1 MTRLVKRAQ
10 QSFDRKKIF
19 VEKLGKKINCYDAIQ
34 EAREDT
40 EIYPTL
46 EKYGCIDKLIVDKPT
61 LYNDV
66 REIQELG
73 NLREIKNMEIK
84 AENAFYALPLEERK
98 KYNNDYKDFIKNG
111 PNILAQEAAEAA
123 EATKAAEAAKAAET
137 AGKAAAAA
145 AAEREAKINKLIE
158 GVTL

>member
-10 QSFDRKKIF
+10 QSFDRKNIF
-19 VEKLGKKINCYDAIQ
+19 VEKMGKKVNCYDAIQ

-40 EIYPTL
+40 EIYSVL
-46 EKYGCIDKLIVDKPT
+46 ERYGCIDKIIVDKPT

-66 REIQELG
+66 REIQALG

-84 AENAFYALPLEERK
+84 AQNAFYALPIEERK
-98 KYNNDYKDFIKNG
+98 KFNNDYKDFIKNG
-111 PNILAQEAAEAA
+111 DKILAQEAAEAK
-123 EATKAAEAAKAAET
+123 EAAEAAKAAEA
-137 AGKAAAAA
+137 AGKASAAAT
-145 AAEREAKINKLIE
+145 AEREAKLNKLLE